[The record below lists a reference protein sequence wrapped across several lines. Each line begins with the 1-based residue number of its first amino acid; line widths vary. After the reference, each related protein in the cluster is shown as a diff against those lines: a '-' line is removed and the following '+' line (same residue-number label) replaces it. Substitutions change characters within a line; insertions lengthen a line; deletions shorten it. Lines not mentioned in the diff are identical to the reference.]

1 MCDRFSGKLKNFDEL
16 DPEVWDHVFKVNV
29 YAGLHI
35 TQAAAPILPPG
46 SSIIFTVSSAG
57 VSPQPG
63 LVAYSASKGA
73 LRNFVNGA
81 SAELIKKGIR
91 VNGVAP
97 GATYTPLIVFG
108 GFKEEELDEL
118 VSALEPEG
126 RVQQPAELAPVY
138 VTLADGQA
146 SYVTGSIYGT
156 HGGILAVY

>member
-1 MCDRFSGKLKNFDEL
+1 VSSGGLQDFDTT
-16 DPEVWDHVFKVNV
+16 DPEVWDDIFKVNV

-57 VSPQPG
+57 ALPQAG
-63 LVAYSASKGA
+63 LIAYSASKGA

-81 SAELIKKGIR
+81 AAELIKKGIR

-97 GATYTPLIVFG
+97 GLTYTPLLVFG
-108 GFKEEELDEL
+108 GLDEKQ
-118 VSALEPEG
+118 VDEFFKTLEPIG
-126 RVQQPAELAPVY
+126 RMQQPAELAPVY
-138 VTLADGQA
+138 VTLADDQA
-146 SYVTGSIYGT
+146 SYVVGSIYGT